1 MVKKHLQ
8 LLIVDDEPSFLLP
21 LAEVLEEEGY
31 VVSTAADGREAIDQ
45 LTNASF
51 NVILTDLK
59 MPHVDGLEVM
69 AAARELQPDALLI
82 LMTAY
87 GSLQT
92 AVAALRYGAFD
103 YLLKPIPIEEILA
116 SIGRAE
122 ALLVDTARKHE
133 LLQLM
138 EEAIRALKGDRGT
151 GNGDRTI
158 RTGNRLSR
166 AGIVLDI
173 DHRMVKIAGRLRALT
188 PTESDVL
195 ALLMTDAGRSFSSE
209 EILESV
215 KGYVPSPEAARAAV
229 RVYISRLRQKIEA
242 NPKDPRYLLT
252 VRGTGYMFSDS

>member
-1 MVKKHLQ
+1 MVKKYLH

-21 LAEVLEEEGY
+21 LAEVLEQEGY
-31 VVSTAADGREAIDQ
+31 IVSTAADGREAIDH
-45 LTNASF
+45 LKNASF
-51 NVILTDLK
+51 DVILTDLR
-59 MPHVDGLEVM
+59 MPQVDGLEVM
-69 AAARELQPDALLI
+69 AAAKELQPDALII
-82 LMTAY
+82 LVTAY
-87 GSLQT
+87 GTLQT
-92 AVAALRYGAFD
+92 AVAALRHGAFD
-103 YLLKPIPIEEILA
+103 YLLKPVPIHEILA

-122 ALLVDTARKHE
+122 AVLVESARKRD
-133 LLQLM
+133 LLHMM
-138 EEAIRALKGDRGT
+138 EEAIRTLKGDRDSGE
-151 GNGDRTI
+151 GDRTV

-166 AGIVLDI
+166 AGVVLDI

-209 EILESV
+209 EILENV

-242 NPKDPRYLLT
+242 DPKDPRYLLT